1 MGSGLYGGFLGDYY
15 GSYSWNN
22 FNPQP
27 WYKDRLGWHI
37 VTLKIYSIRMGVYIT
52 SFVLSFS
59 IGKLISC
66 FFKINKNYSL
76 LFFLT
81 LYLIILHTWPVFN
94 STSNAMRQGLSMSF
108 MYLSLC
114 AIYKNKDKKSIFFI
128 ILTYF
133 LHIKTGIV
141 FIFLYFIIKFL
152 DLLNHSSLKKYNKI
166 ILLLTGLFFSVLTYL
181 CMYFLDQKLEFSHRI
196 IGNDFSLMF
205 FILNVILIFLFNY
218 RLNFIITSKLFK
230 FAYLYSFLIIS
241 LYLMELSTQFERLH
255 MVMLILNI
263 FIVGLF
269 IKKKQTAFFWLL
281 SFSGLFF
288 MTYYTGMFTI
298 LR

>member
-15 GSYSWNN
+15 GSYSWDN

-27 WYKDRLGWHI
+27 WYKDRLGWYI
-37 VTLKIYSIRMGVYIT
+37 VTLKINGIRMGVYIT

-94 STSNAMRQGLSMSF
+94 STSNAMRQGLSMSL

-114 AIYKNKDKKSIFFI
+114 AIYNNKNKKSIFFI

-133 LHIKTGIV
+133 LHLKTGI
-141 FIFLYFIIKFL
+141 IFVILYLIIKFL
-152 DLLNHSSLKKYNKI
+152 DLLNNSFLKKYNRI
-166 ILLLTGLFFSVLTYL
+166 ILLVTGLFFTVFTYTF
-181 CMYFLDQKLEFSHRI
+181 MYFLDEKLDFSHRI
-196 IGNDFSLMF
+196 IGNDFSFMF

-218 RLNFIITSKLFK
+218 RLNFIITSKLLK
-230 FAYLYSFLIIS
+230 FVYLYSFLIVS

-263 FIVGLF
+263 FIIGLF
-269 IKKKQTAFFWLL
+269 FKKKQTELFWLF

-288 MTYYTGMFTI
+288 MTYYTGMFSI